1 MITVFY
7 FIVFLLSLLMVGTIV
22 FRNKKVDSLL
32 VVFSLMITLNCFGR
46 FLLSASTTLDLA
58 IVSNKILYIGGCYSP
73 LLAVFVLGRL
83 CDVKI
88 PRVLSVILICFSII
102 FMYVFERVLDIKV
115 SIMPVGYLIGITL
128 LINYFDRLNMY
139 DMSAN
144 IVATIEKMNDYGY
157 IVFDNK
163 YRFISANQYLK
174 NIFPEIK
181 SYFVDG
187 EVKESDVFDALV
199 SKRCY
204 KEAFSY
210 DEAFNIIEDS
220 LGSHFDPELGRIFIG
235 CRIMLEEIY
244 NQNC

>member
-88 PRVLSVILICFSII
+88 PRVFSVILICFSSIVLALVMTIGYSDIYYKKVELVYGNGYNYIIKTYGPAHALYPAMMLIFAAIMLFFLYYAIRKRNQLSFRIVLTLSMICFSII

-139 DMSAN
+139 DM
-144 IVATIEKMNDYGY
+144 
-157 IVFDNK
+157 
-163 YRFISANQYLK
+163 
-174 NIFPEIK
+174 
-181 SYFVDG
+181 
-187 EVKESDVFDALV
+187 
-199 SKRCY
+199 
-204 KEAFSY
+204 
-210 DEAFNIIEDS
+210 
-220 LGSHFDPELGRIFIG
+220 
-235 CRIMLEEIY
+235 
-244 NQNC
+244 